1 MLPLRDR
8 ITARRVPIVNNA
20 LIAANVV
27 AFVVERALLGSGT
40 DMGAFVQRFGLI
52 PGDLAR
58 SPLSEL
64 PSLLTSM
71 FLHDPT
77 SWVHIGGNVLFL
89 WIFGDGVEDALGRAR
104 YLCLYL
110 ACGLLAGL
118 AHVMVNPAST
128 VPLLGASGA
137 ISGVLA
143 AYGSL
148 YPKAPITVLN
158 PVVPLW
164 FVLGLTLDVPAWA
177 VILEY
182 FLLNLWRGVTL
193 VDDSGGGTAF
203 FAHLGGFVAGVFL
216 VRVLLPSP
224 WASLDR
230 RTARGRQGPAG
241 PAGVTAE
248 K

>member
-8 ITARRVPIVNNA
+8 ITTRRAPIVNHA
-20 LIAANVV
+20 LIAANVL
-27 AFVVERALLGSGT
+27 AFVLERAWLGSGE

-52 PGDLAR
+52 PVELAQH
-58 SPLSEL
+58 PTSEL
-64 PSLLTSM
+64 PSLVTSM

-89 WIFGDGVEDALGRAR
+89 WIFGDGVEEALGRAR
-104 YLCLYL
+104 YLGLYL
-110 ACGLLAGL
+110 ACGVLAGL
-118 AHVMVNPAST
+118 AHVMVNPASA

-148 YPKAPITVLN
+148 YPRAPITVLN
-158 PVVPLW
+158 PIVPLW
-164 FVLGLTLDVPAWA
+164 FVLGLFLDVPAWA
-177 VILEY
+177 VIVEY
-182 FLLNLWRGVTL
+182 FLLNLWRGITL

-216 VRVLLPSP
+216 VRALLPA
-224 WASLDR
+224 ASGR
-230 RTARGRQGPAG
+230 RAARARPETG
-241 PAGVTAE
+241 
-248 K
+248 